1 MEKEM
6 RQTGLLFSS
15 GRNPKTPFNLHGVIR
30 ILTIFRRAVL
40 KGGHGILYEK
50 YFATRVAP
58 IKCASKGKQSYEGNV
73 TFKNHKEQKTPS
85 LICILRYF

>member
-40 KGGHGILYEK
+40 KG
-50 YFATRVAP
+50 VAP

-85 LICILRYF
+85 LICILHYF